1 MQKVCSKDD
10 TATVGCSEETIREA
24 EMITT
29 AQITNC
35 GGRSQNEDTVWI
47 GNSDRGVCAIVADGL
62 GGHGGGQI
70 ASRAAVESLSRQYR
84 QKMLSSREGM
94 RRAFESAHREVT
106 CRQSKSCMMK
116 TTAVV
121 LCIDGQEARW
131 GHVGDSRLYHFS
143 GNHIV
148 EQTLDQSVSQIA
160 ALMGEIAP
168 EQIRFHE
175 DRNKVL
181 RALGGSSWEP
191 ALADAVSVASG
202 THAFLLCSDGFW
214 EYVYEA
220 EMERELAGSASPE
233 EWLARMERIL
243 RMRVKGDND
252 NYTAAA
258 VFCSGEHGKT
268 QGRG

>member
-1 MQKVCSKDD
+1 
-10 TATVGCSEETIREA
+10 
-24 EMITT
+24 MITT

-35 GGRSQNEDTVWI
+35 GGRSRNEDAVWI
-47 GNSDRGVCAIVADGL
+47 ENSGRGACAIVADGL
-62 GGHGGGQI
+62 GGHGGGQT
-70 ASRAAVESLSRQYR
+70 ASRAAVESLSRQYHR
-84 QKMLSSREGM
+84 RMLGSREGM
-94 RRAFESAHREVT
+94 RRAFEDAHQEVT
-106 CRQSKSCMMK
+106 RHQSKSCMMK

-148 EQTLDQSVSQIA
+148 QQTLDQSVSQIA
-160 ALMGEIAP
+160 VLMGEIT
-168 EQIRFHE
+168 QDQLRFHE

-191 ALADAVSVASG
+191 DVAEAVPVSSG
-202 THAFLLCSDGFW
+202 AHAFLLCSDGFW

-220 EMERELAGSASPE
+220 EMERELASSATPD

-243 RMRVKGDND
+243 RARVKGDND

-258 VFCSGEHGKT
+258 VFCSGGQGKGQGKG